1 MSTSASDAR
10 IAPRAEDTPR
20 RVSGWLG
27 ATVVVFA
34 LVSGL
39 VTFLVLSGVTPVA
52 PVHEVVIGVF
62 VLNAFLILLLLV
74 VVAFEAAVLIRARR
88 AGAAAA
94 GLHVRIV
101 GLFSIIAALP
111 AVLVAVI
118 ATITIE
124 RGLEPWFSDRMRDA
138 IFRSVEVADAYA
150 ASQCKSL
157 GREIRILADDL
168 SRAKPAYDVD
178 RKWFDTFLTSRAT
191 ALGVPVAAIMQP
203 PDKVLA
209 RANIDVLRGAPK
221 PDAAAFEDA
230 QSAPEPICV
239 IPSSGR
245 IFGALVKLPAY
256 DNAFLHIAREVD
268 PLAVEFP
275 SVARGAAA
283 EYLSIDARRK
293 GVQIAFASM
302 YGLIAVILLLSAIW
316 LGLSFANGLVAPIR
330 RMIHATDQVSSG
342 NFYVQVP
349 IRRSEGDLAHLGETF
364 NKMTAELRRQRDGLV
379 TASEVIDRRRR
390 FTETVLSGVSSGV
403 LSLDGDGH
411 ITIINRSAESLL
423 GTGGRLL
430 GESISLVAPEIAAFV
445 AEALQGR
452 QRQSAG
458 QIAITRGGRDRMV
471 NVRAVREGEGSG
483 AGLVVTLDDIT
494 DLVLAQRTAAW
505 ADVARR
511 IAHEIKNPLTPIQ
524 LSAERIRRKFG
535 KVIIEDKDVFE
546 QCTATIVRQV
556 EDIRRMVDEFSSFAR
571 MPKPSLMRDD
581 IAETVRQIVF
591 LMRVG
596 NPELTI
602 SENLPEGSVL
612 ARFDR
617 RLISQALTNVIK
629 NATEAIEAVPMDERG
644 PGKIDI
650 AFERRE
656 DGRIVIDVV
665 DNGKG
670 LPADQRQKLLEP
682 YMTTREGGTG
692 LGLAIVGKILEDHG
706 GGIELLDRPDAAQG
720 KRGARIR
727 LWFPETGP
735 ATDENPDGERGDQGS
750 TRVAAR
756 ETQDGIPL

>member
-1 MSTSASDAR
+1 M
-10 IAPRAEDTPR
+10 PRGEDPPR

-27 ATVVVFA
+27 AIVVAFA
-34 LVSGL
+34 LVSAL
-39 VTFLVLSGVTPVA
+39 VTFMVLSGATPIV

-62 VLNAFLILLLLV
+62 VLNALLILLLLIT
-74 VVAFEAAVLIRARR
+74 VAFELAVLIRARR

-118 ATITIE
+118 ATVTIE

-138 IFRSVEVADAYA
+138 IFKSVEVSDAYA

-157 GREIRILADDL
+157 GREIRILTDDL
-168 SRAKPAYDVD
+168 VRAKPAFDVD
-178 RKWFDTFLTSRAT
+178 RKWFETFLTARAT
-191 ALGVPVAAIMQP
+191 ALGLPVAAIMQP
-203 PDKVLA
+203 PDKTLV
-209 RANIDVLRGAPK
+209 RAGIDVIKDPPK
-221 PDAAAFEDA
+221 PDQAAFEDA

-239 IPSSGR
+239 VPETGR
-245 IFGALVKLPAY
+245 IFGALVKLPNY
-256 DNAFLHIAREVD
+256 DNAFLHVAREVD
-268 PLAVEFP
+268 ALAVDSP
-275 SVARGAAA
+275 GIARGAAV
-283 EYLSIDARRK
+283 EYLAIDARRK

-302 YGLIAVILLLSAIW
+302 YALISVILLLSAVWI
-316 LGLSFANGLVAPIR
+316 GLSFANGLVAPIR

-349 IRRSEGDLAHLGETF
+349 IRRAEGDLAHLGETF

-403 LSLDGDGH
+403 LGLDSDGH
-411 ITIINRSAESLL
+411 VTIINRSAESLL
-423 GTGGRLL
+423 GTGRRVF
-430 GESISLVAPEIAAFV
+430 GEPIAAVAPEIAAFV
-445 AEALQGR
+445 GDALQNR
-452 QRQSAG
+452 QRQSSG
-458 QIAITRGGRDRMV
+458 QVAITRGGRDRMV
-471 NVRAVREGEGSG
+471 NVRAVREGEGAG

-494 DLVLAQRTAAW
+494 DLVSAQRTAAW

-524 LSAERIRRKFG
+524 LSAERIRRRFG
-535 KVIIEDKDVFE
+535 RVITEGKDVFD
-546 QCTATIVRQV
+546 QCTDTIVRQV

-571 MPKPSLMRDD
+571 MPKPQPARED
-581 IAETVRQIVF
+581 IVETVRQIVF

-602 SENLPEGSVL
+602 SENLPANPIPAL
-612 ARFDR
+612 FDR

-629 NATEAIEAVPMDERG
+629 NATEAIEAVPSEERG
-644 PGKIDI
+644 PGAIEV

-656 DGRIVIDVV
+656 DGRIVIDVI

-706 GGIELLDRPDAAQG
+706 GGIELLDRPDASEG
-720 KRGARIR
+720 RRGARIR

-735 ATDENPDGERGDQGS
+735 ADELAGKDEAPGRATLAQNDKY
-750 TRVAAR
+750 
-756 ETQDGIPL
+756 DGIAV